1 VIVGRDARMRSEVL
15 DGGLAVTQPIG
26 AQSRLEAHQTKT
38 SHRILARQ
46 ANTA

>member
-1 VIVGRDARMRSEVL
+1 VRAIEAGKLHKESKA
-15 DGGLAVTQPIG
+15 A
-26 AQSRLEAHQTKT
+26 LEAHQTKT